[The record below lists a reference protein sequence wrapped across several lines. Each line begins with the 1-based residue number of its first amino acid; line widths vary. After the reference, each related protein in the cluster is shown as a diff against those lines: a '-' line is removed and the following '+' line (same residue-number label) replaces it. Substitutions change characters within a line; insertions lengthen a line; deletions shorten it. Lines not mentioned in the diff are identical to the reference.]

1 MSALIGKKNLLI
13 LRFTLD
19 RKKFQ
24 IGLYTTE
31 FTIELQRILSAIR
44 VHQKKKKV
52 QSSQLRNPNEG
63 FKADN
68 LPSFCTSGNL
78 V

>member
-1 MSALIGKKNLLI
+1 MSALIGKKNLVI

-31 FTIELQRILSAIR
+31 FTGELLRILSAIR

-68 LPSFCTSGNL
+68 SPSFCTSGNL